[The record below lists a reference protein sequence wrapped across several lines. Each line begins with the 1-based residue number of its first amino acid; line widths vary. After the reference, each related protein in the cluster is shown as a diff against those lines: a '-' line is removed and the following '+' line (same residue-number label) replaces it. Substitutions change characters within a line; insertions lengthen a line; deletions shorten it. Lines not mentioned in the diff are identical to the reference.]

1 MPHFWKLIKSD
12 KFLLVRIFCTSD
24 CKNPESFSVNLWLCE
39 RNFFSIEDIAEAYHK
54 LRRLVMDYLG
64 ISSLSPVAQANNM
77 NEAGKSE
84 TQHAA
89 SGETSTNQTTGQSR
103 PKLSGTE
110 HTSPTRCHVSSA
122 VGKGIVV
129 GIMIRNS
136 VVFFSLPQL
145 HLNADLLL
153 LAICAFT
160 VQIQWRLILCQHCTI
175 LGMVSSFRYECNAA
189 LYKLRLLWLLL
200 LQFWWLFFNQ
210 YSCIVRY
217 AI

>member
-1 MPHFWKLIKSD
+1 MPRFCKLIKSD

-136 VVFFSLPQL
+136 VIFFFPSPASLKCRSVIISYMCFYCTNSVKIDFVSTL
-145 HLNADLLL
+145 HYFRHGKF
-153 LAICAFT
+153 I
-160 VQIQWRLILCQHCTI
+160 QIWT
-175 LGMVSSFRYECNAA
+175 
-189 LYKLRLLWLLL
+189 
-200 LQFWWLFFNQ
+200 
-210 YSCIVRY
+210 
-217 AI
+217 